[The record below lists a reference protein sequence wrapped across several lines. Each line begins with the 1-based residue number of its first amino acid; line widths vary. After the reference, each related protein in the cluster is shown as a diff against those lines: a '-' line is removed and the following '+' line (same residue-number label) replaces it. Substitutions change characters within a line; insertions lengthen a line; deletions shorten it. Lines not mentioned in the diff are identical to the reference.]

1 MYAEN
6 LHPQIG
12 VISDCALQRH
22 MIQKAL
28 SNYGLPIALSC
39 EPSLLPNQATE
50 KIQQV
55 SCWILVIED
64 EDFESDEITELI
76 EQTDIPVLFGLGK
89 APNKYDELY
98 ISWERRLFGKLEEL
112 IGQLDIFESE
122 SSVLSLS
129 KQANCD
135 EKPLPDPSLNSLS
148 TDRPLFISQQRKLAR
163 ASSSSPKKPA
173 SEVWILAASL
183 GGPSAVKIFLDLI
196 PQNIKASFLYA
207 QHIDAHF
214 SHILTQVLGRHAK
227 LDLLALENGYP
238 LYDGEVRVIPV
249 DREVKFESEHVQI
262 KDNSWQGPYGP
273 SIDHLLK
280 NVVAGFGAKCHLIVF
295 SGMGNDSAMM
305 AQAMM
310 NKGCQIWTQSPD
322 TCASASMPQT
332 IIDMDCSNFTSNPEG
347 LAQALIKRVGCYSE
361 NALLELETSAHT
373 ISTEPEKEKAKQE
386 DINGV

>member
-1 MYAEN
+1 MQAEN
-6 LHPQIG
+6 LHPYIG

-39 EPSLLPNQATE
+39 APSLFPAQAAD

-55 SCWILVIED
+55 ACWILVLED
-64 EDFESDEITELI
+64 EDFESNEITSLI
-76 EQTDIPVLFGLGK
+76 EQTEIPVLFGLGK
-89 APNKYDELY
+89 APSKYDELY

-112 IGQLDIFESE
+112 IGQVDIFESE

-129 KQANCD
+129 QQAD
-135 EKPLPDPSLNSLS
+135 TIEKNASDLAVNNAYENE
-148 TDRPLFISQQRKLAR
+148 TLFISQQRKLASG
-163 ASSSSPKKPA
+163 SSTSPKKPA
-173 SEVWILAASL
+173 SEIWVLAASL
-183 GGPSAVKIFLDLI
+183 GGPSAIKSFLDLI

-214 SHILTQVLGRHAK
+214 SQVLTQVLGRHAK
-227 LDLLALENGYP
+227 LDLLALENDYP

-249 DREVKFESEHVQI
+249 DHEVRFESEQVQI
-262 KDNSWQGPYGP
+262 TENPWQGPYGP

-280 NVVAGFGAKCHLIVF
+280 NVVSGFGSKCNLIVF

-305 AQAMM
+305 AQAMQ
-310 NKGCQIWTQSPD
+310 KTGCQIWTQSPE
-322 TCASASMPQT
+322 TCANASMPQT
-332 IIDMDCSNFTSNPEG
+332 IIDMNCSHFTSTPEG
-347 LAQALIKRVGCYSE
+347 LAEALIKRVGCHMEKAS
-361 NALLELETSAHT
+361 AVATSAVT
-373 ISTEPEKEKAKQE
+373 ISTQPEKQQANNE

>member
-1 MYAEN
+1 MQTEN
-6 LHPQIG
+6 LHPHIG

-22 MIQKAL
+22 TIQKAL

-39 EPSLLPNQATE
+39 DPSLFPSQSAD

-55 SCWILVIED
+55 ACWILVLED
-64 EDFESDEITELI
+64 EDFESDEITALI
-76 EQTDIPVLFGLGK
+76 EQTEIPVLFGLGK

-112 IGQLDIFESE
+112 VGQLNIFESE
-122 SSVLSLS
+122 SSVLSLADH
-129 KQANCD
+129 KEPV
-135 EKPLPDPSLNSLS
+135 EKNLPASSVKGLS
-148 TDRPLFISQQRKLAR
+148 SGEALYISQQRKLANTN
-163 ASSSSPKKPA
+163 SSRLREPA
-173 SEVWILAASL
+173 SEIWILAASL
-183 GGPSAVKIFLDLI
+183 GGPSAVKSFLDLI

-214 SHILTQVLGRHAK
+214 SHVLTQVLGRHAK

-249 DREVKFESEHVQI
+249 DREVKFDSFHGHITEEP
-262 KDNSWQGPYGP
+262 WQGPYGP

-280 NVVAGFGAKCHLIVF
+280 NAVAGFGSKCHLIVF

-305 AQAMM
+305 AQAMQ
-310 NKGCQIWTQSPD
+310 KSGCQIWTQSPD

-332 IIDMDCSNFTSNPEG
+332 IIDMKCSNFTSTPEG
-347 LAQALIKRVGCYSE
+347 LAEALIKRVGCH
-361 NALLELETSAHT
+361 TSNISAINTTAHT
-373 ISTEPEKEKAKQE
+373 NSTEPEQDQANNE